1 MTCSELGEE
10 LEFEFELAVVE
21 LFVGRFVFSLSV
33 GEGGWRVVAVM
44 E

>member
-1 MTCSELGEE
+1 MTCSELGELE
-10 LEFEFELAVVE
+10 LEFESVAVE

-33 GEGGWRVVAVM
+33 GEGGWRVVAVI